1 MVRVR
6 GSRSSCPYPP
16 PVWRSRLRVLL
27 ADDHGIVRRGLRSIL
42 EEEGLSVV
50 AEAADGLEAIRLTEE
65 HQPDLLIVDIGMPRL
80 SGIEVAARVQKLQ
93 RPPRVIILS
102 MHADESYIIRALAA
116 GARAY
121 LLKDAT
127 DEDLLPAVRAV
138 GAGRPFF
145 SPAVTAVLVED
156 YVRMLQKRGLTDSYD
171 LLTDRERE
179 VLHLLAEG
187 RSNKEVATLLDLGLS
202 TVETHRAN
210 LMQKL
215 NLHSTAEIVLYAVRK
230 RLIS

>member
-1 MVRVR
+1 
-6 GSRSSCPYPP
+6 
-16 PVWRSRLRVLL
+16 LRVLL
-27 ADDHGIVRRGLRSIL
+27 ADDHGIVRRGLRGLL
-42 EEEGLSVV
+42 EEAGHVV
-50 AEAADGLEAIRLTEE
+50 VGEAADGIEAVRLCEE
-65 HQPDLLIVDIGMPRL
+65 HRPDLLIVDIGMPKL
-80 SGIEVAARVQKLQ
+80 SGIEVTSRTQKLD
-93 RPPRVIILS
+93 PPPAVIILS
-102 MHADESYIIRALAA
+102 MHDDESYIIRALAA

-138 GAGRPFF
+138 AAGKPFF

-156 YVRMLQKRGLTDSYD
+156 YMRTLQKRGLTDSYH
-171 LLTDRERE
+171 LLTDREQE

-187 RSNKEVATLLDLGLS
+187 RSNKEVATLLDLGVS

-215 NLHSTAEIVLYAVRK
+215 NLHNTAEIVLYAVRK
-230 RLIS
+230 GIIVS

>member
-1 MVRVR
+1 M
-6 GSRSSCPYPP
+6 
-16 PVWRSRLRVLL
+16 LL
-27 ADDHGIVRRGLRSIL
+27 ADDHGIVRRGLKSLL
-42 EEEGLSVV
+42 EEAGLTVV
-50 AEAADGLEAIRLTEE
+50 GEAADGLEALRLLEQ
-65 HQPDLLIVDIGMPRL
+65 HQPELLILDIAMPKL
-80 SGIEVAARVQKLQ
+80 SGIEVAARAQKLD
-93 RPPRVIILS
+93 RAPGVIILS
-102 MHADESYIIRALAA
+102 MHADEAYIIRALAA

-138 GAGRPFF
+138 ASGKPFF

-156 YVRMLQKRGLTDSYD
+156 YVRTLQQRGLVDSYY
-171 LLTDRERE
+171 LLTDREKE

-202 TVETHRAN
+202 TVETHRGN

-215 NLHSTAEIVLYAVRK
+215 NLHNTAEIVLYAVRK
-230 RLIS
+230 GLIT

>member
-1 MVRVR
+1 
-6 GSRSSCPYPP
+6 
-16 PVWRSRLRVLL
+16 LRVLL
-27 ADDHGIVRRGLRSIL
+27 ADDHGIVRRGLKSLL
-42 EEEGLSVV
+42 ETEPGVAVV
-50 AEAADGLEAIRLTEE
+50 AEAADGLEALRLCDE
-65 HQPDLLIVDIGMPRL
+65 HQPDLLILDIGMPKL
-80 SGIEVAARVQKLQ
+80 NGLEVAARAQKVE

-127 DEDLLPAVRAV
+127 DEDLLPAVRSVA
-138 GAGRPFF
+138 AGKPFF
-145 SPAVTAVLVED
+145 SPAVTALLVED
-156 YVRMLQKRGLTDSYD
+156 YVRRMQSLGVTDSYH
-171 LLTDRERE
+171 LLTDREKE
-179 VLHLLAEG
+179 VLQLLAEG

-215 NLHSTAEIVLYAVRK
+215 NLHNTAEIVLYAVRK
-230 RLIS
+230 GIIV

>member
-1 MVRVR
+1 M
-6 GSRSSCPYPP
+6 
-16 PVWRSRLRVLL
+16 RVLL
-27 ADDHGIVRRGLRSIL
+27 GDDHGIVRRGLRSLL
-42 EEEGLSVV
+42 EETGHSVV
-50 AEAADGLEAIRLTEE
+50 AEAADGLEAVRLCEE
-65 HQPDLLIVDIGMPRL
+65 HRPDLIIIDIGMPKL
-80 SGIEVAARVQKLQ
+80 SGIEVAARAQKLD
-93 RPPRVIILS
+93 RPPAVIILS

-127 DEDLLPAVRAV
+127 DEDLLPAIRAV
-138 GAGRPFF
+138 ISGKSFF

-156 YVRMLQKRGLTDSYD
+156 YMRTLQKRGLTDSYH
-171 LLTDRERE
+171 LLTDREKE

-187 RSNKEVATLLDLGLS
+187 RSNKEAATLLDLGVS

-215 NLHSTAEIVLYAVRK
+215 NLHNTAEIVLYAVRK
-230 RLIS
+230 GIIV